1 MVWATQPPALCSG
14 GGDNCSLLGC
24 PERCRAVVLAVAGL
38 FQELEARSVRS
49 PWACAALQFTRWGAW
64 AHGSAGSEE
73 ASPLLCR
80 YSQGPSVLSKKH
92 ISLSFYVWCHTWENR
107 ARESL
112 PHGFGLTNVASN
124 GNAVSVKNSLLPLLP
139 SALLYVWLH

>member
-1 MVWATQPPALCSG
+1 MFDPHGPVQHFSSPGGVPGHMDQLAQRRQVLCSVG
-14 GGDNCSLLGC
+14 
-24 PERCRAVVLAVAGL
+24 
-38 FQELEARSVRS
+38 
-49 PWACAALQFTRWGAW
+49 T
-64 AHGSAGSEE
+64 
-73 ASPLLCR
+73 AS
-80 YSQGPSVLSKKH
+80 SVLSKKH